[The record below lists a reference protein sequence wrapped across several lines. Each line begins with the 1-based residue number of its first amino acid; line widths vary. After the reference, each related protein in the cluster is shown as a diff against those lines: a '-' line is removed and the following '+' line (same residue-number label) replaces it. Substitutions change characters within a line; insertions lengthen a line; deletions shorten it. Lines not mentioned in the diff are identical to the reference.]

1 MGTLR
6 RTITALTT
14 VGLVGSLLGCDDP
27 LPGPT
32 GPSREAGPLFSATTT
47 TINTQTPIALFVFVP
62 CAAGGAGEVIS
73 ISGDLHSLFHL
84 TISES
89 GNIHIKQH
97 NQPMGISGVGLTTGD
112 KYQGT
117 GVTQQ
122 SQSINGPLPQT
133 VTFVNNFRMIGQG
146 PDNNFMI
153 HENAHVTI
161 NANGELTSLHD
172 NFSVECK

>member
-1 MGTLR
+1 VLLDSIVRACQDGQPADSEDRVCAVFCDKRSSR
-6 RTITALTT
+6 RIDLALGETRA
-14 VGLVGSLLGCDDP
+14 P
-27 LPGPT
+27 
-32 GPSREAGPLFSATTT
+32 
-47 TINTQTPIALFVFVP
+47 P

-89 GNIHIKQH
+89 GNIHVKQH
-97 NQPMGISGVGLTTGD
+97 SQPMGVSGVGLTTGD

-133 VTFVNNFRMIGQG
+133 FTSVNNFRMIGQG
-146 PDNNFMI
+146 PNNNFLV
-153 HENAHVTI
+153 HDNFHVTI
-161 NANGELTSLHD
+161 NANGELTAIHD
-172 NFSVECK
+172 NFSIECR